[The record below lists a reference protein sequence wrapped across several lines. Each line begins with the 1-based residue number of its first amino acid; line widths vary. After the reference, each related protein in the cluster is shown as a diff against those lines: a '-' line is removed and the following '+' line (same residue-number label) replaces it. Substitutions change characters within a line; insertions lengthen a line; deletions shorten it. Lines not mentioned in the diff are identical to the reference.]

1 MLNFFSRGPL
11 LRGSQT
17 NPMNRLHTRARKRSE
32 HPWESATNSSCEHPS
47 EYRLDKWQSFEIAT
61 DNIRFHCKLPLNIHW
76 KMSHE
81 STMISEVSISGVQFL
96 HLVTRAAV
104 SRTAARAHTE
114 RLWVTRSCTSGGIG
128 RQGTVFLLSFHL
140 AAWTNQDFWKLYF
153 WVPIICVDAQ
163 ERQLN
168 ARRVRKVSRIV
179 SEAPGPYDYLT
190 YLLIYNELGNC

>member
-1 MLNFFSRGPL
+1 MPL
-11 LRGSQT
+11 ELHDDFWGVDFVLRGGSKC
-17 NPMNRLHTRARKRSE
+17 NPDFLGGSKNNGF
-32 HPWESATNSSCEHPS
+32 WEVHGGWIIVVKIP
-47 EYRLDKWQSFEIAT
+47 LD
-61 DNIRFHCKLPLNIHW
+61 RCHW
-76 KMSHE
+76 RCM
-81 STMISEVSISGVQFL
+81 MISEVSISGVQFL